1 MEYNLADLFESVVD
15 VVPDREA
22 LVYVDHPGTGA
33 ERRLT
38 YAELDAAANRIGHHL
53 LDSGVRP
60 GEHLGLHLYNGVE
73 YLQTVLGCLKARI
86 VPVNVNYRYVEE
98 ELVYLYRD
106 ADLVA
111 LVFDTEFSERVAGAL
126 PQVPELRHL
135 IRVGAGPKAS
145 GPAASGPDASS
156 RGGSSAGGPG
166 PNASSADASGPDASS
181 PDGSGPDA
189 STAGASGPDA
199 STAGRPGPDA
209 STADGPG
216 PDASTAD
223 GPGPDASTADGP
235 GPDASTA
242 DGPGPDAS
250 TADGSGPDASLAAV
264 PFAKAE
270 AGGSPARGFPARSA
284 DDQFIIYTGG
294 TTGLPKGV
302 MWRQEDLFFAGL
314 GGGAPTGEPVKKPEE
329 LAERVAAG
337 GSGITFFPTPPLMHG
352 TSTLTAFIGFYFGQ
366 RVVVHRKFVPEE
378 VLRTVAKEKVTS
390 ISLVGDAMLRP
401 LIDALQGPLKG
412 TDCSSVFSV
421 SSSGAIMSDTV
432 RGQFRALLPNA
443 MLLNNFGSSES
454 GFNGTATDDSGP
466 ERGFR
471 VRVNSRTRVVDPAT
485 HEPVAA
491 GEVGRVAQ
499 RGHVPLGY
507 YNDPAKTAE
516 TFFEKDGERW
526 VLLGDMATV
535 DGDGVV
541 IVLGRGSQCINTG
554 GEKVYPEEV
563 EQALKAHPDVYD
575 ALVAG
580 VPDATWGNHVA
591 AVVQLR
597 TGAPQPSL
605 DDIQTHCRT
614 RLAGYK
620 IPRQLV
626 ITESVRRS
634 PSGKADYR
642 WARDVAV
649 AADG

>member
-1 MEYNLADLFESVVD
+1 MTGEPSDARHVPGSGGAVEYNLADLFESVVD

-22 LVYVDHPGTGA
+22 LVYADHPGTGA

-38 YAELDAAANRIGHHL
+38 YAELDAAANRVGHHL
-53 LDSGVRP
+53 LDSGIRP

-111 LVFDTEFSERVAGAL
+111 LVFDAEFTDRVAAAR
-126 PQVPELRHL
+126 PRAEKLRHL
-135 IRVGAGPKAS
+135 IRVGA
-145 GPAASGPDASS
+145 PA
-156 RGGSSAGGPG
+156 PG
-166 PNASSADASGPDASS
+166 A
-181 PDGSGPDA
+181 
-189 STAGASGPDA
+189 
-199 STAGRPGPDA
+199 
-209 STADGPG
+209 
-216 PDASTAD
+216 
-223 GPGPDASTADGP
+223 
-235 GPDASTA
+235 
-242 DGPGPDAS
+242 
-250 TADGSGPDASLAAV
+250 AAV
-264 PFAKAE
+264 PCAEFAQVE
-270 AGGSPARGFPARSA
+270 AAGSPERGFPDRSGE
-284 DDQFIIYTGG
+284 DQFIIYTGG
-294 TTGLPKGV
+294 TTGMPKGV

-337 GSGITFFPTPPLMHG
+337 GAGITFFPTAPLMHG
-352 TSTLTAFIGFYFGQ
+352 TSTLTAFIGFNFGQ
-366 RVVVHRKFVPEE
+366 RVVIHRKFVPEE
-378 VLRTVAKEKVTS
+378 VLRTVEKEKVSS

-401 LIDALQGPLKG
+401 LIDALRGPLR
-412 TDCSSVFSV
+412 DIDRSSLFSV

-432 RGQFRALLPNA
+432 RRQFRELVPNA

-454 GFNGTATDDSGP
+454 GFNGTATEDSGP

-471 VRVNSRTRVVDPAT
+471 VRVHARTQVVDPAT
-485 HEPVAA
+485 YEPVPP

-499 RGHVPLGY
+499 CGHVPLGY
-507 YNDPAKTAE
+507 YNDPVKTAA

-535 DGDGVV
+535 DEEGVV
-541 IVLGRGSQCINTG
+541 TVLGRGSQCINTG

-563 EQALKAHPDVYD
+563 EQALKSHPDVYD

-580 VPDATWGNHVA
+580 VPDPQWGHHVA

-597 TGAPQPSL
+597 EGAARPSL
-605 DDIQTHCRT
+605 EDIQTHCRD

-626 ITESVRRS
+626 ITESVQRS

-642 WARDVAV
+642 WAREVAV

>member
-22 LVYVDHPGTGA
+22 LVYLDHPGTGA

-38 YAELDAAANRIGHHL
+38 YAELDAAANRLAHHL
-53 LDSGVRP
+53 AGSGIRP

-73 YLQTVLGCLKARI
+73 YVQTVLACLKARI

-111 LVFDTEFSERVAGAL
+111 LVYDAEFED
-126 PQVPELRHL
+126 
-135 IRVGAGPKAS
+135 RVGAAAPRAPGLRQLLRVGPGRAGIGTAGDFARAEAS
-145 GPAASGPDASS
+145 G
-156 RGGSSAGGPG
+156 
-166 PNASSADASGPDASS
+166 S
-181 PDGSGPDA
+181 P
-189 STAGASGPDA
+189 
-199 STAGRPGPDA
+199 
-209 STADGPG
+209 
-216 PDASTAD
+216 
-223 GPGPDASTADGP
+223 
-235 GPDASTA
+235 
-242 DGPGPDAS
+242 
-250 TADGSGPDASLAAV
+250 
-264 PFAKAE
+264 E
-270 AGGSPARGFPARSA
+270 RGFPARSG

-294 TTGLPKGV
+294 TTGMPKGV

-314 GGGAPTGEPVKKPEE
+314 GGGAPTGEPVKAPEE

-352 TSTLTAFIGFYFGQ
+352 TSTLTAFIGFNFGQ
-366 RVVVHRKFVPEE
+366 RVVLHRRFVPEE
-378 VLRTVAKEKVTS
+378 VLRTVEREKVTS
-390 ISLVGDAMLRP
+390 MSLVGDAMLRP
-401 LIDALQGPLKG
+401 LIDALNGPMKG
-412 TDCSSVFSV
+412 TDCSALFSV
-421 SSSGAIMSDTV
+421 SSSGAIMSETV
-432 RGQFRALLPNA
+432 RRQFAALVPNA

-454 GFNGTATDDSGP
+454 GFNGTATADSGP

-471 VRVNSRTRVVDPAT
+471 LRVNSRTRVVDPVT
-485 HEPVAA
+485 HEPVAP
-491 GEVGRVAQ
+491 GETGRVAQ
-499 RGHVPLGY
+499 CGHVPLGY
-507 YNDPAKTAE
+507 YNDPRKTAE
-516 TFFEKDGERW
+516 TFFERDGVRW

-535 DGDGVV
+535 DADGVLT
-541 IVLGRGSQCINTG
+541 VLGRGSQCINTG

-580 VPDATWGNHVA
+580 VPDAVWGNHVA

-597 TGAPQPSL
+597 AGAPRLSL
-605 DDIQTHCRT
+605 SELRTHCRT

-626 ITESVRRS
+626 LTDTIHRS

-642 WARDVAV
+642 WAREVAT
-649 AADG
+649 ADYPARS

>member
-22 LVYVDHPGTGA
+22 LVYIDHPGTGT

-38 YAELDAAANRIGHHL
+38 YAELDAAANRVAHHL
-53 LDSGVRP
+53 VGAGIRP

-98 ELVYLYRD
+98 ELTYLYRD

-111 LVFDTEFSERVAGAL
+111 LVFDAEFTDRVAAAL
-126 PQVPELRHL
+126 PRAPKLRHL
-135 IRVGAGPKAS
+135 LRVGAP
-145 GPAASGPDASS
+145 
-156 RGGSSAGGPG
+156 
-166 PNASSADASGPDASS
+166 
-181 PDGSGPDA
+181 
-189 STAGASGPDA
+189 
-199 STAGRPGPDA
+199 
-209 STADGPG
+209 ADGAPATD
-216 PDASTAD
+216 P
-223 GPGPDASTADGP
+223 
-235 GPDASTA
+235 
-242 DGPGPDAS
+242 
-250 TADGSGPDASLAAV
+250 AAV
-264 PFAKAE
+264 PFGEAE
-270 AGGSPARGFPARSA
+270 AAGDPGRGFPARSG

-314 GGGAPTGEPVKKPEE
+314 GGGAPTGEPVRAPHE

-337 GSGITFFPTPPLMHG
+337 GAGITFFPTPPLMHG
-352 TSTLTAFIGFYFGQ
+352 TSTLTAFIGFNFGQ
-366 RVVVHRKFVPEE
+366 RIVLHRKFVPEE
-378 VLRTVAKEKVTS
+378 VLRTVEQERVTS
-390 ISLVGDAMLRP
+390 MSLVGDAMLRP
-401 LIDALQGPLKG
+401 LIDALAGPMKG
-412 TDCSSVFSV
+412 TDCSALFSV

-432 RGQFRALLPNA
+432 RRQFTELVPNA

-454 GFNGTATDDSGP
+454 GFNGTATADSGP

-471 VRVNSRTRVVDPAT
+471 IRVNSRTQVVDPAT
-485 HEPVAA
+485 YEPIAA
-491 GEVGRVAQ
+491 GGTGRVAQ
-499 RGHVPLGY
+499 CGHVPLGY
-507 YNDPAKTAE
+507 YNDPRKTAE

-535 DGDGVV
+535 DEEGVV
-541 IVLGRGSQCINTG
+541 TVLGRGSQCINTG

-563 EQALKAHPDVYD
+563 EQALKSHPDVYD

-580 VPDATWGNHVA
+580 VPDVRWGSHVA

-597 TGAPQPSL
+597 AGARRPSL
-605 DDIQTHCRT
+605 EDIQTHCRAH
-614 RLAGYK
+614 LAGYK

-626 ITESVRRS
+626 ITDTVRRS

-642 WARDVAV
+642 WAREVAV
-649 AADG
+649 AEDR

>member
-22 LVYVDHPGTGA
+22 LVYLDHPGTGA

-53 LDSGVRP
+53 LDSGIRP
-60 GEHLGLHLYNGVE
+60 GEHLGLHLYNGIE

-111 LVFDTEFSERVAGAL
+111 LVFDAEFEDRVAAARPRAGK
-126 PQVPELRHL
+126 LRHL
-135 IRVGAGPKAS
+135 VRVGAG
-145 GPAASGPDASS
+145 
-156 RGGSSAGGPG
+156 GSLG
-166 PNASSADASGPDASS
+166 
-181 PDGSGPDA
+181 
-189 STAGASGPDA
+189 
-199 STAGRPGPDA
+199 
-209 STADGPG
+209 
-216 PDASTAD
+216 
-223 GPGPDASTADGP
+223 
-235 GPDASTA
+235 
-242 DGPGPDAS
+242 
-250 TADGSGPDASLAAV
+250 V
-264 PFAKAE
+264 PFGEAE
-270 AGGSPARGFPARSA
+270 AGGSAERGFPARSG

-294 TTGLPKGV
+294 TTGMPKGV

-337 GSGITFFPTPPLMHG
+337 GSGITFFPAPPLMHG
-352 TSTLTAFIGFYFGQ
+352 TSTLTAFIGFNFGQ
-366 RVVVHRKFVPEE
+366 RVVLHRKFVPEE
-378 VLRTVAKEKVTS
+378 VLRTIEKEKVTS
-390 ISLVGDAMLRP
+390 MSLVGDAMLRP
-401 LIDALQGPLKG
+401 LIDALGGPMKG
-412 TDCSSVFSV
+412 TDCSSMFSV
-421 SSSGAIMSDTV
+421 SSSGAIMSETV
-432 RGQFRALLPNA
+432 RRQFLELVPNV

-454 GFNGTATDDSGP
+454 GFNGTATEDAGP

-471 VRVNSRTRVVDPAT
+471 IRVNSRTQVVDPAT
-485 HEPVAA
+485 HEPVTV

-499 RGHVPLGY
+499 CGHVPLGY

-516 TFFEKDGERW
+516 TFFEKDGQRW

-535 DGDGVV
+535 DEEGVV
-541 IVLGRGSQCINTG
+541 TVLGRGSQCINTG

-563 EQALKAHPDVYD
+563 EQALKSHPDVYD

-580 VPDATWGNHVA
+580 VPDAKWGHHVA

-597 TGAPQPSL
+597 EGADRPSL
-605 DDIQTHCRT
+605 EDIQTHCRSH
-614 RLAGYK
+614 LAGYK
-620 IPRQLV
+620 IPRRLV
-626 ITESVRRS
+626 VTDAIRRS

-642 WARDVAV
+642 WAREVAG
-649 AADG
+649 AAEA

>member
-38 YAELDAAANRIGHHL
+38 YAELDAAANRIAHHL
-53 LDSGVRP
+53 IDSGIQP

-73 YLQTVLGCLKARI
+73 YLQTVLACLKARI

-111 LVFDTEFSERVAGAL
+111 LVFDAEFADRVAAAL
-126 PQVPELRHL
+126 PRAPMLRHL
-135 IRVGAGPKAS
+135 LRVGPETAEV
-145 GPAASGPDASS
+145 
-156 RGGSSAGGPG
+156 PG
-166 PNASSADASGPDASS
+166 
-181 PDGSGPDA
+181 
-189 STAGASGPDA
+189 
-199 STAGRPGPDA
+199 
-209 STADGPG
+209 
-216 PDASTAD
+216 
-223 GPGPDASTADGP
+223 
-235 GPDASTA
+235 
-242 DGPGPDAS
+242 
-250 TADGSGPDASLAAV
+250 AV
-264 PFAKAE
+264 PFGDAE
-270 AGGSPARGFPARSA
+270 ASGSPARGFPARSA

-294 TTGLPKGV
+294 TTGMPKGV

-314 GGGAPTGEPVKKPEE
+314 GGGAPTGEPVKTPEE

-337 GSGITFFPTPPLMHG
+337 GAGITFFPTPPLMHG
-352 TSTLTAFIGFYFGQ
+352 TSTLTAFIGFNFGQ

-378 VLRTVAKEKVTS
+378 VLRTVEKEKVTS
-390 ISLVGDAMLRP
+390 MSLVGDAMLRP
-401 LIDALQGPLKG
+401 LIDALSGPLKG
-412 TDCSSVFSV
+412 TDCSALFSV
-421 SSSGAIMSDTV
+421 SSSGAVMSETV
-432 RGQFRALLPNA
+432 RRQFRELVPNA

-454 GFNGTATDDSGP
+454 GFNGTATEDSGP

-471 VRVNSRTRVVDPAT
+471 LRVNSRTRVVDPAT

-491 GEVGRVAQ
+491 GEIGRVAQ
-499 RGHVPLGY
+499 CGHVPLGY
-507 YNDPAKTAE
+507 YNDPRKTAE
-516 TFFEKDGERW
+516 TFFAKDGQRW

-535 DGDGVV
+535 DEDGVV
-541 IVLGRGSQCINTG
+541 TVLGRGSQCINTG

-597 TGAPQPSL
+597 TGASHPSL
-605 DDIQTHCRT
+605 ADIQNHCRT

-626 ITESVRRS
+626 ITDTIRRS

-642 WARDVAV
+642 WAREVAV
-649 AADG
+649 AADRR

>member
-1 MEYNLADLFESVVD
+1 MEYNLADLFESVVN

-22 LVYVDHPGTGA
+22 LVYVNHPGTGA

-38 YAELDAAANRIGHHL
+38 FAELDAAANRVGHHL
-53 LDSGVRP
+53 LDSGIRP

-111 LVFDTEFSERVAGAL
+111 LVFDAEFTDRVAAAR
-126 PQVPELRHL
+126 PRTERLRHL
-135 IRVGAGPKAS
+135 IRVGAPSPG
-145 GPAASGPDASS
+145 AAEVPCVEFAHVD
-156 RGGSSAGGPG
+156 
-166 PNASSADASGPDASS
+166 
-181 PDGSGPDA
+181 
-189 STAGASGPDA
+189 TAG
-199 STAGRPGPDA
+199 
-209 STADGPG
+209 
-216 PDASTAD
+216 
-223 GPGPDASTADGP
+223 
-235 GPDASTA
+235 
-242 DGPGPDAS
+242 
-250 TADGSGPDASLAAV
+250 
-264 PFAKAE
+264 
-270 AGGSPARGFPARSA
+270 SPERGFPARSP

-294 TTGLPKGV
+294 TTGMPKGV

-337 GSGITFFPTPPLMHG
+337 GAGITFFPTAPLMHG
-352 TSTLTAFIGFYFGQ
+352 TSTLTAFIGFNFGQ
-366 RVVVHRKFVPEE
+366 RVVIHRKFVPEE
-378 VLRTVAKEKVTS
+378 VLRTVEKEKVSS

-401 LIDALQGPLKG
+401 LIDALRGPLR
-412 TDCSSVFSV
+412 DIDRSSLFSV

-432 RGQFRALLPNA
+432 RRQFRELVPNA

-454 GFNGTATDDSGP
+454 GFNGTATEDSGP

-471 VRVNSRTRVVDPAT
+471 VRVNARTQVVDPVT
-485 HEPVAA
+485 YEPVAP

-499 RGHVPLGY
+499 CGHVPLGY
-507 YNDPAKTAE
+507 YNDPAKTAA

-535 DGDGVV
+535 NEEGVV
-541 IVLGRGSQCINTG
+541 TVLGRGSQCINTG

-563 EQALKAHPDVYD
+563 EQALKSHPDVYD

-580 VPDATWGNHVA
+580 VPDPQWGHHVA
-591 AVVQLR
+591 AVVQVR
-597 TGAPQPSL
+597 EGAARPSL
-605 DDIQTHCRT
+605 EEIQSHCRD

-626 ITESVRRS
+626 IAQAIQRS

-642 WARDVAV
+642 WAREVAV
-649 AADG
+649 AADR

>member
-38 YAELDAAANRIGHHL
+38 YTELDAAANRVGHHL
-53 LDSGVRP
+53 LDSGIHP

-111 LVFDTEFSERVAGAL
+111 LVFDAEFTDRVAAAR
-126 PQVPELRHL
+126 PRAERLRHL
-135 IRVGAGPKAS
+135 IRVGK
-145 GPAASGPDASS
+145 PA
-156 RGGSSAGGPG
+156 PG
-166 PNASSADASGPDASS
+166 
-181 PDGSGPDA
+181 
-189 STAGASGPDA
+189 
-199 STAGRPGPDA
+199 
-209 STADGPG
+209 
-216 PDASTAD
+216 
-223 GPGPDASTADGP
+223 
-235 GPDASTA
+235 
-242 DGPGPDAS
+242 
-250 TADGSGPDASLAAV
+250 AAV
-264 PFAKAE
+264 VPCGEFAQVE
-270 AGGSPARGFPARSA
+270 ATGSPERGFPDRSG

-294 TTGLPKGV
+294 TTGMPKGV

-337 GSGITFFPTPPLMHG
+337 GAGITFFPTAPLMHG
-352 TSTLTAFIGFYFGQ
+352 TSTLTAFIGFNFGQ
-366 RVVVHRKFVPEE
+366 RVVIHRKFVPEE
-378 VLRTVAKEKVTS
+378 VLRTVEKEKVSS

-401 LIDALQGPLKG
+401 LIDALSGPLR
-412 TDCSSVFSV
+412 DIDRSSLFSV

-432 RGQFRALLPNA
+432 RRQFRELVPNA

-454 GFNGTATDDSGP
+454 GFNGTATEDSGP

-471 VRVNSRTRVVDPAT
+471 VRVHARTRVVDPVT
-485 HEPVAA
+485 YEPVSP
-491 GEVGRVAQ
+491 GGVGRVAQ
-499 RGHVPLGY
+499 CGHVPLGY
-507 YNDPAKTAE
+507 YNDPAKTAA

-535 DGDGVV
+535 DEEGVV
-541 IVLGRGSQCINTG
+541 TVLGRGSQCINTG

-563 EQALKAHPDVYD
+563 EQALKSHPDVYD

-580 VPDATWGNHVA
+580 VPDPQWGHHVA

-597 TGAPQPSL
+597 EGAARPSL
-605 DDIQTHCRT
+605 EDIRAHCRD

-626 ITESVRRS
+626 ITESVQRS

-642 WARDVAV
+642 WAREVAV